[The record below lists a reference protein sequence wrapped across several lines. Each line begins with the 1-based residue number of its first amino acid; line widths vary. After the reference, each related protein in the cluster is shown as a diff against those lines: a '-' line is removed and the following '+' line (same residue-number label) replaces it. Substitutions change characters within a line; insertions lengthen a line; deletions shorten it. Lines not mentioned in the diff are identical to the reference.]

1 METIKERVAS
11 AMNEVEQLQRKIND
25 IIERQSLYTASRP
38 STAHSMAR
46 TIPGKLTDAALSIFP
61 LYTVPPAYTVTMQ
74 KRRKSR

>member
-46 TIPGKLTDAALSIFP
+46 TIPGKLTDCSF
-61 LYTVPPAYTVTMQ
+61 VPFLILHGSPTYAVIMQ